1 MRKFKRILGAVL
13 TFGLSEIMSKP
24 DCLTD
29 GVARVD
35 DTDELK
41 RAMNNGR
48 VVFTKLK

>member
-13 TFGLSEIMSKP
+13 TFGLSEIMGKP
-24 DCLTD
+24 GRLPN

-41 RAMNNGR
+41 CAMNEGR

>member
-24 DCLTD
+24 VCPTD
-29 GVARVD
+29 SVVRVD
-35 DTDELK
+35 DTDEMK
-41 RAMNNGR
+41 RAMNEGR

>member
-13 TFGLSEIMSKP
+13 TFTLSEIMGKFGRP
-24 DCLTD
+24 AD
-29 GVARVD
+29 GVVMVD

-41 RAMNNGR
+41 RAMNEGR

>member
-1 MRKFKRILGAVL
+1 MRKFKRILSAVL
-13 TFGLSEIMSKP
+13 TFGLSEIIGKP
-24 DCLTD
+24 CCPTD

-41 RAMNNGR
+41 RTMNEGR